1 MLCCALSACSTDDG
15 ALPRAGALLVCSSDS
30 ECSINGQAR
39 SGTGEPLVVK
49 VKTPSKATVLAQ
61 FIPRKLPGTVP
72 AAASPGTGG
81 STSVGV
87 DASVP
92 KTLQAIITSYNEP
105 FVYQGQGNVPVSGIA
120 SNDVSAVAVALEGLS
135 TGYWVVPVGPLDGN
149 TLQPTWDIIADFAP
163 SVPEGFRYLQFAG
176 VDEFGNAG
184 TLNSQRICIANRVP
198 DGFQGCGVTNQA
210 LLPPSLRTPAAV
222 ISLSWDTN
230 VDLDLQ
236 VKTPDGRLVEP
247 KNPFTLDPDAG
258 TTTVPADAGRID
270 RDSNGNCV
278 IDNIRYENLVWT
290 TTAPKGRYG
299 IYVNLF
305 DSCRQ
310 PSVRFNVQVYTAVD
324 GADVGSKVLHSWY
337 SADGILLDFQ
347 ANGGSNIGLFVNEFD
362 F

>member
-1 MLCCALSACSTDDG
+1 MKGAMGMLLFASILPACSG
-15 ALPRAGALLVCSSDS
+15 NGDS
-30 ECSINGQAR
+30 R

-49 VKTPSKATVLAQ
+49 VKSASKATLLAQ
-61 FIPRKLPGTVP
+61 FIPGKLPAAGT
-72 AAASPGTGG
+72 GTGG
-81 STSVGV
+81 GSSLGV

-92 KTLQAIITSYNEP
+92 MTLQAIITSYSEP

-120 SNDVSAVAVALEGLS
+120 SNDVAAVAFALEGLS

-149 TLQPTWDIIADFAP
+149 TLQPTWDIIADFSP

-176 VDEFGNAG
+176 IDGNGHVG
-184 TLNSQRICIANRVP
+184 TLQSQKICVASRVP
-198 DGFQGCGVTNQA
+198 DGYQGCV
-210 LLPPSLRTPAAV
+210 PSPKPPAAI

-247 KNPFTLDPDAG
+247 KNPLTVDLDAG
-258 TTTVPADAGRID
+258 STTIPPDVGRID

-290 TTAPKGRYG
+290 TSAPTGRYG

-305 DSCRQ
+305 DSCKQ
-310 PSVRFNVQVYTAVD
+310 PVVHFNVQVYTTVD
-324 GADVGSKVLHSWY
+324 VPTEDAGTTKQLHSWY
-337 SADGILLDFQ
+337 SANGILLDFQ
-347 ANGGSNIGLFVNEFD
+347 ANGGSNIGFFVSEFD